1 MFHVEH
7 LKITRIQWSPRRV
20 TIYDT
25 AGVFAILEGP
35 MMDAFGREIA
45 KAFMAVDA
53 LLKKEKADAAHQVE
67 VQRGSFGEHQEGNGL
82 GSSSEASGS
91 DRALGPA
98 PRSEQ

>member
-7 LKITRIQWSPRRV
+7 PKITRIQWSARRV

-45 KAFMAVDA
+45 KAFMAMGA
-53 LLKKEKADAAHQVE
+53 LLKKEKADATHQVE
-67 VQRGSFGEHQEGNGL
+67 VQTGSLGEHQEGNGL
-82 GSSSEASGS
+82 GSAPEAGGS
-91 DRALGPA
+91 DRALSPA